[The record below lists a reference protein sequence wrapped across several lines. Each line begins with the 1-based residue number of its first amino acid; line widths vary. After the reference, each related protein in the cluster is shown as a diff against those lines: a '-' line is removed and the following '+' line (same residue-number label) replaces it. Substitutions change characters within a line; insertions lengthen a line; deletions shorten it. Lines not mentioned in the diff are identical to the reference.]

1 MSMMN
6 MVWIP
11 PYLYLLLVLNHNLQS
26 HAALLITDQLPLA
39 SLDHSYC
46 MNEENMSLPS
56 YSHLADEIKATKTE
70 NNILKDR
77 IQASTQPVK
86 VLVQ

>member
-1 MSMMN
+1 
-6 MVWIP
+6 
-11 PYLYLLLVLNHNLQS
+11 
-26 HAALLITDQLPLA
+26 
-39 SLDHSYC
+39 

-56 YSHLADEIKATKTE
+56 YSHLADEIKATKIE

-77 IQASTQPVK
+77 IQPSSQPFK

>member
-1 MSMMN
+1 
-6 MVWIP
+6 
-11 PYLYLLLVLNHNLQS
+11 
-26 HAALLITDQLPLA
+26 
-39 SLDHSYC
+39 

-77 IQASTQPVK
+77 IQASTQPIK